1 MYMQLYTLMFGESL
15 YEYKHWDDNSLYHCT
30 RLSNLGY
37 SHGQVSV
44 VLGVKVQVS
53 VVLGVKVQVSV
64 VLGVKVQVSVVLEV
78 KVQVSVVLGVKV
90 QIQQNSSMDNS

>member
-37 SHGQVSV
+37 SHRLESTKLSHDILASV
-44 VLGVKVQVS
+44 G
-53 VVLGVKVQVSV
+53 G
-64 VLGVKVQVSVVLEV
+64 LERTT
-78 KVQVSVVLGVKV
+78 
-90 QIQQNSSMDNS
+90 IHIFAF